1 MLIKP
6 IIENHSFPKF
16 WQRLK
21 LKGKLIYWFR
31 VSEKRGWPQV
41 IFDVHTYV
49 GILTCSEIYQGRPLH
64 IEISLL
70 LSYSS
75 QDNNKYEK

>member
-1 MLIKP
+1 M
-6 IIENHSFPKF
+6 
-16 WQRLK
+16 
-21 LKGKLIYWFR
+21 KGKLIYWFR

-70 LSYSS
+70 YLIVPRTIINMRSRTQQPITKAHLIINPDRKTS
-75 QDNNKYEK
+75 